1 MTTIADVARL
11 AGVSKATASRTFSR
25 PELVTP
31 GTAQRVHDAADKLGF
46 VVNNAARLLAGG
58 RSGILALAVPT
69 LDNSYFSPIIAG
81 AQARADASGYQLT
94 VVVFPLEN
102 VAELPRLAR
111 LERQIDGL
119 IVVAPRGTDDLIR
132 SALGTTPTV
141 LVDREIDGVTSVV
154 ADTASAFGSL
164 VEQIIRDGH
173 RRIAYVGGP
182 EGSWQDLQRTRAV
195 QEAAHRGRAEL
206 TVIGPYA
213 STFAAGTQA
222 AKEVRA
228 FAPTAVIP
236 YATAIG
242 LGVRFSYLMA
252 GDRPPLVSSERSI
265 VEALDEPG
273 SPAIDVDGQE
283 LGRVAAEMLIERIG
297 APEAPAARARL
308 EVSFEQAADR

>member
-11 AGVSKATASRTFSR
+11 AGVSKATASRAFSR

-94 VVVFPLEN
+94 VVVYPLET
-102 VAELPRLAR
+102 VAELPHLTRLG
-111 LERQIDGL
+111 RQVDGL

-132 SALGTTPTV
+132 SALGATPAV
-141 LVDREIDGVTSVV
+141 LVDREIVGVTSVV
-154 ADTASAFGSL
+154 ADTASAFGAL
-164 VEQIIRDGH
+164 VDHITRDGH
-173 RRIAYVGGP
+173 RRIVYVGGP

-195 QEAAHRGRAEL
+195 REAAQRAGADL
-206 TVIGPYA
+206 TIIGPYP
-213 STFAAGTQA
+213 STFAAGAQA
-222 AKEVRA
+222 AKNVRA

-252 GDRPPLVSSERSI
+252 GEQPPLVSSERSI

-273 SPAIDVDGQE
+273 SPAIDVDGHE
-283 LGRVAAEMLIERIG
+283 LGRVAADMLITRIA
-297 APEAPAARARL
+297 APDAPPTRMRL
-308 EVSFEQAADR
+308 DVSFEQAEHG